1 MKGIIVKYGTFLI
14 VPFVIA
20 VIALTLCKLRVREK
34 LPVTLVSVS
43 NEKGIAYIPQNAQM
57 SISKGDSLVLETS
70 QSGNIKC
77 IVTDATIE
85 PNNIRV
91 GIDISSIKELGG
103 NTLCNVYLITKEV
116 QMLELVIKK
125 VR

>member
-34 LPVTLVSVS
+34 LPVTFVSVS
-43 NEKGIAYIPQNAQM
+43 NEKGIAYIPLNAQM
-57 SISKGDSLVLETS
+57 SIAKGDSLVLETS

-77 IVTDATIE
+77 IVTDTTIE

-116 QMLELVIKK
+116 QMLELVIQK